1 MCAPF
6 STCKTVINYVLA
18 DEANHIYIAMPMY
31 NWIKYSNNYSGRS
44 GILWQFEI
52 VEVPAN
58 NADLSINNS
67 QSFKYK
73 AALAGK
79 TANHNDGKSSVK
91 DAEIVV
97 SFKYLSNVWRS
108 LQMPLINCKV
118 HLELN

>member
-1 MCAPF
+1 MFLMCAPF

-73 AALAGK
+73 AFLEVK
-79 TANHNDGKSSVK
+79 TK
-91 DAEIVV
+91 DFAD
-97 SFKYLSNVWRS
+97 
-108 LQMPLINCKV
+108 
-118 HLELN
+118 